1 MIDIIKSEK
10 AFKKYL
16 ENYDLDDDRIKL
28 KVTHTYGVVDASQ
41 RLAQKLNL
49 SKEDTDLSS
58 EEDKK
63 DILDM
68 IDACPAD
75 AISLEEEKTEE

>member
-1 MIDIIKSEK
+1 MEKIKVNANCVGCGLCTATNPKYFEFNDEGFSTP
-10 AFKKYL
+10 KK
-16 ENYDLDDDRIKL
+16 E
-28 KVTHTYGVVDASQ
+28 VV
-41 RLAQKLNL
+41 
-49 SKEDTDLSS
+49 S

-75 AISLEEEKTEE
+75 AISLEETEE